1 MDHQNGEPPGQNA
14 IGGGPRVVARAR
26 SGAILARQPRGRE
39 NPMKRS
45 LHGLIADGVVGGVLA
60 GLVVALWF
68 LAVDSLAGR
77 PFHTPAALAS
87 ALTRQ
92 EIGPPTFRLVTAYSV
107 LHFGVFAVLGVAVA
121 GAMAA
126 LRTPPRLLFGVLFGL
141 VAQEVAF
148 YAGLFLSDASRVA
161 VVPWPHVVTANVLM
175 GYLHRA
181 ARDQHPFGLSALRG
195 HPLLTQGLITGLV
208 GAGVVALWFF
218 ALDVAAGHPL
228 RTPAALGAALLF
240 GASNVAAIDM
250 TFGLV
255 AAYSVVHVAAFVM
268 AGALFVAIA
277 EQIERTPALILIA
290 LMGMIVLD
298 AVVGAT
304 LALGAQWV
312 LGTVGVWSV
321 LVANALGVCAM
332 GWYVWATDPLLR
344 RRLREEVQVH
354 V

>member
-1 MDHQNGEPPGQNA
+1 MDPANGEPPGQNA
-14 IGGGPRVVARAR
+14 IAGGSRVVARAR
-26 SGAILARQPRGRE
+26 PGAILAREPRGRD
-39 NPMKRS
+39 NTMKRS

-107 LHFGVFAVLGVAVA
+107 LHFGVFAVL
-121 GAMAA
+121 
-126 LRTPPRLLFGVLFGL
+126 
-141 VAQEVAF
+141 
-148 YAGLFLSDASRVA
+148 
-161 VVPWPHVVTANVLM
+161 
-175 GYLHRA
+175 
-181 ARDQHPFGLSALRG
+181 
-195 HPLLTQGLITGLV
+195 
-208 GAGVVALWFF
+208 
-218 ALDVAAGHPL
+218 DVAAGHPL

-240 GASNVAAIDM
+240 GASNVAAIDI

-277 EQIERTPALILIA
+277 EQIERTPALMLVA
-290 LMGMIVLD
+290 LMAMIVLD

-312 LGTVGVWSV
+312 LGTLGVWSV
-321 LVANALGVCAM
+321 LVANVLAVCAM
-332 GWYVWATDPLLR
+332 GWYVWATHPLLR
-344 RRLREEVQVH
+344 RRLHEEVQVH

>member
-14 IGGGPRVVARAR
+14 IAGGSHVVARAR
-26 SGAILARQPRGRE
+26 PGAILAREPRGRD

-45 LHGLIADGVVGGVLA
+45 LHGLIADGVVGGILA

-107 LHFGVFAVLGVAVA
+107 LHFGVFAVLGVVVA

-161 VVPWPHVVTANVLM
+161 RSEEHTSELQSRLHLVCRLLLEKKKKHNYD
-175 GYLHRA
+175 GYISTTLIRW
-181 ARDQHPFGLSALRG
+181 
-195 HPLLTQGLITGLV
+195 LT
-208 GAGVVALWFF
+208 
-218 ALDVAAGHPL
+218 
-228 RTPAALGAALLF
+228 
-240 GASNVAAIDM
+240 N
-250 TFGLV
+250 
-255 AAYSVVHVAAFVM
+255 
-268 AGALFVAIA
+268 
-277 EQIERTPALILIA
+277 
-290 LMGMIVLD
+290 
-298 AVVGAT
+298 
-304 LALGAQWV
+304 
-312 LGTVGVWSV
+312 
-321 LVANALGVCAM
+321 
-332 GWYVWATDPLLR
+332 
-344 RRLREEVQVH
+344 
-354 V
+354 